1 MKNLYL
7 TFMSQFYFFS
17 SLLTI
22 STIAI
27 AISPTP
33 AVTIIIP
40 MRPVDSSIP
49 RIRLGDSGGVVGCGA
64 VVCGAVVGV
73 V

>member
-1 MKNLYL
+1 M
-7 TFMSQFYFFS
+7 
-17 SLLTI
+17 
-22 STIAI
+22 
-27 AISPTP
+27 
-33 AVTIIIP
+33 TIIIP
-40 MRPVDSSIP
+40 MRSVGSSIP